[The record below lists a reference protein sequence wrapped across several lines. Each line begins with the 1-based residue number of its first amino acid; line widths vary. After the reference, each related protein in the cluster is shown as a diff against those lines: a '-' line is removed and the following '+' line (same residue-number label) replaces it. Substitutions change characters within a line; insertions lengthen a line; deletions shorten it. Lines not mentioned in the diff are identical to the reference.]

1 MDTSILCR
9 IPIDWYQNCYFDS
22 ASSISFGPPAFKET
36 SCTILLIEQIGIEV
50 TPQTVC
56 TLNSIAAKIPKYN
69 THTHTLYDQS
79 TASFIQSMIWDF
91 ELNLEFFKSDI
102 PGLLPADND
111 NN

>member
-1 MDTSILCR
+1 M
-9 IPIDWYQNCYFDS
+9 
-22 ASSISFGPPAFKET
+22 
-36 SCTILLIEQIGIEV
+36 LIEQIGIEV

-111 NN
+111 NNWSHQPKVWNEIHKKSDEATS